1 MVPACCTLWVGAFS
15 LVGER
20 SHTCPLSI
28 LPDRRAG
35 KFAGSA
41 HFTLRSGRQ
50 QGDGLRQLP
59 LVALV
64 LSLPEGGHQLLSHSQ
79 ASTLFHEF
87 GHALHSL
94 LSKTQFQHLSGAA
107 APCPLAGLQVSAG
120 MSLVLLRSKN
130 QLRSVPAAQLWHA
143 AHRPAGH
150 GPPLARVC
158 ILGTACCPHHTCSQ
172 CRPAPCACLCC
183 TQCHSCPSL
192 MHSFRMPVLDPG
204 AGTRGAMDIMEVPSH
219 FYQMYA
225 SDPTTLQMFARHF
238 QSGESV
244 PPALIDRLLI
254 GLRAG
259 SALSLQEQVSAPL
272 SLNALHPPR
281 PTMLQALIIP
291 WLLRLPGE
299 QVFTSLPACM
309 SAAHRL
315 QSGPLVAW

>member
-107 APCPLAGLQVSAG
+107 APCPHAGLQVSAG

-143 AHRPAGH
+143 AHGH
-150 GPPLARVC
+150 PLARVWAYLAQLAVH
-158 ILGTACCPHHTCSQ
+158 IT
-172 CRPAPCACLCC
+172 
-183 TQCHSCPSL
+183 
-192 MHSFRMPVLDPG
+192 
-204 AGTRGAMDIMEVPSH
+204 
-219 FYQMYA
+219 
-225 SDPTTLQMFARHF
+225 
-238 QSGESV
+238 
-244 PPALIDRLLI
+244 PPAN
-254 GLRAG
+254 AG
-259 SALSLQEQVSAPL
+259 
-272 SLNALHPPR
+272 LHPAHASATPSAT
-281 PTMLQALIIP
+281 PA
-291 WLLRLPGE
+291 
-299 QVFTSLPACM
+299 QV
-309 SAAHRL
+309 
-315 QSGPLVAW
+315 